1 MSLIELPQAVHN
13 LLGLD
18 LTADQQAAF
27 ERYMQELVVWNEQR
41 ANLTAIIEP
50 LAVEIRHFLD
60 SLSVLKMVPMTP
72 GLKVID
78 VGTGA
83 GFPGLPLRI
92 VAPNIKMALMEATG
106 KKTQFLEHVCTQLK
120 FTNVKVV
127 HARAEDAGQDP
138 AHREQYDLVVARS
151 VAHMPILMEYLLP
164 LCKVGGQVIAM
175 KGESAAAEA
184 RLAESAMRI
193 LGGRLTRIMPTE
205 LPHVVETHYL
215 VLIDKTA
222 ATSTRYPRKP
232 GLPSKNPL

>member
-18 LTADQQAAF
+18 LTADQQVAF
-27 ERYMQELVVWNEQR
+27 ERYMQELVVWNEQS

-92 VAPNIKMALMEATG
+92 VAPTIKMALMEATG

-193 LGGRLTRIMPTE
+193 LGGRLTRIMPIE

-222 ATSTRYPRKP
+222 ATPTRYPRKP